1 MDNDMRA
8 NARLLGQIKRSS
20 RDGTNTQ
27 IDREFSQG

>member
-1 MDNDMRA
+1 MDNVMRA